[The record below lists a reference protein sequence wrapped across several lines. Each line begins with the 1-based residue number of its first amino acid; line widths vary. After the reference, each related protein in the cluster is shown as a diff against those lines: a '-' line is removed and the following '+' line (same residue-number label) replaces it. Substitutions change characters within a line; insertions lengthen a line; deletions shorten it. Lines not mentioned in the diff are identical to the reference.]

1 MGDVNPED
9 RQIVERLAKLQQM
22 YNQIGGLRTLL
33 PEKLINP
40 TRFALED
47 PSGFEPEKLASSL
60 RTAAQTGS
68 SDIQKFKKDWHS
80 EDVRQ
85 LWSAVN
91 GAEQFQGDDA
101 WVVDYSTL
109 LQDANV
115 ISGTIDLINGDSL
128 PEPEPAQENILEIVS
143 SFKTNNPDLKVDI
156 VNEATG
162 LPVNVSI
169 THLAF
174 QVAQLSDGSGYK
186 VSGKPDTEAPALRS
200 SILENLKP
208 STNLSELLDTLAAYK
223 DITTKSCDI
232 CNKLMNQ
239 KRQLPLVR
247 RATESQPDQPTKFQA
262 LHRDCL

>member
-1 MGDVNPED
+1 M
-9 RQIVERLAKLQQM
+9 
-22 YNQIGGLRTLL
+22 

-85 LWSAVN
+85 LWGAVN

-101 WVVDYSTL
+101 WVIDYSTL
-109 LQDANV
+109 LQDANTTT
-115 ISGTIDLINGDSL
+115 GPADLINGDTHH
-128 PEPEPAQENILEIVS
+128 EPEPVQENIFEIVGN
-143 SFKTNNPDLKVDI
+143 FKTKHPDLKVEM

-174 QVAQLSDGSGYK
+174 QVAELSDGSGYK

-208 STNLSELLDTLAAYK
+208 STNLSELLVCSAK
-223 DITTKSCDI
+223 DAI
-232 CNKLMNQ
+232 
-239 KRQLPLVR
+239 VR
-247 RATESQPDQPTKFQA
+247 TN
-262 LHRDCL
+262 